1 MIKLSELDLLVYDC
15 DGVLTDNRVWLSE
28 DGKETVSFNRSD
40 GLAINY
46 LRKKGVKQ
54 IILSTEV
61 NPVVRKRAEKLH
73 IECINGV
80 EDKLE
85 MLKKYL
91 TEKNMMIS
99 KVLYVGND
107 INDLEVMQQ
116 VGIPIAPADAHHS
129 IRQIARIITHT
140 KGGEGVI
147 REIYDLM
154 E

>member
-28 DGKETVSFNRSD
+28 DGKETVAFNRSD

>member
-28 DGKETVSFNRSD
+28 DGKETVAFNRSD

-116 VGIPIAPADAHHS
+116 VGIPIAPSDAHHS